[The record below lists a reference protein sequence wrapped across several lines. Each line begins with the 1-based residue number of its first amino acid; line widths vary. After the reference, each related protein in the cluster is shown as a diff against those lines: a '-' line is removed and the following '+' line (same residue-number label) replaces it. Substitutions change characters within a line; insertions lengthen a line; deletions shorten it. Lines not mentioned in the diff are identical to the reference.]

1 MPQTATVSLG
11 GYIGADSLRISDII
25 QRPASPSFSFGGTPS
40 PTASR
45 KGKVGKMVSKVPAS
59 SPKAARPATSAGE
72 RESSKKHTPLVAKRN
87 NYDWIYGSEPGRHK
101 ASGGYKKTLDGA
113 DMPRSSPFKKQ
124 AQYSFGKDGRF
135 SDKIYMAHKPKA
147 SRGQTPGPIYD
158 IGSTIGTDLKK
169 FKAKTE
175 NNRGRGMMKGYSFPG
190 SSR

>member
-1 MPQTATVSLG
+1 MG
-11 GYIGADSLRISDII
+11 GYIGADSLRISDML

-40 PTASR
+40 PIASR
-45 KGKVGKMVSKVPAS
+45 KGKAGKMVSKVPAS

-72 RESSKKHTPLVAKRN
+72 RESSNTHIPLVAKRN
-87 NYDWIYGSEPGRHK
+87 NYDWIYGNEPGRCTSK
-101 ASGGYKKTLDGA
+101 TSGGGYKKTLDGA

-158 IGSTIGTDLKK
+158 IGSTIGADLKK
-169 FKAKTE
+169 FKAKSK
-175 NNRGRGMMKGYSFPG
+175 NGRGRGMMKGYSFPG